1 METKYLIYYLN
12 PGSHTTYIDSFL
24 GENLSLVAKQDCN
37 HFDIDVL
44 KQ

>member
-12 PGSHTTYIDSFL
+12 PSITHNLFL

-44 KQ
+44 KR